1 MGEFLPPS
9 VSVPDHVLMR
19 ELDGESVILNLESEN
34 YFGLD
39 DIGTRMW
46 QLLANAGSVQNAFDS
61 LLLEYDAEPEQL
73 AGDLQEL
80 VSELIKLGL
89 LEP

>member
-1 MGEFLPPS
+1 
-9 VSVPDHVLMR
+9 MR
-19 ELDGESVILNLESEN
+19 ELDGESVILNLASEN

-46 QLLANAGSVQNAFDS
+46 QLLENLGSVQNSFDS

-73 AGDLQEL
+73 ALDLQAL

-89 LEP
+89 LEPQEA

>member
-1 MGEFLPPS
+1 
-9 VSVPDHVLMR
+9 MR
-19 ELDGESVILNLESEN
+19 ELDGESVILNLASEN

-46 QLLANAGSVQNAFDS
+46 QLLENLGSVQNSFDS

-73 AGDLQEL
+73 ALDLQTL

-89 LEP
+89 LEPQEA